1 VKTKLYEIAEQYQE
15 ALNDLT
21 NLDLPADVVNDTLE
35 ALTGEISQKAW
46 NVAAALLHMEGEA
59 ELIRQA
65 EERMSRRRRTLEI
78 RAAGL
83 REYLKIQMERINI
96 REIRSPQF
104 VIKVKQNPPKVI
116 LDDESAIPKSFKR
129 EETVVHIDK
138 NGIKQALLSG
148 QVVRGAHLEQETR
161 LDIS

>member
-1 VKTKLYEIAEQYQE
+1 VETKLYEIAEQYQE

-21 NLDLPADVVNDTLE
+21 NLDLPPDVVNDTLE
-35 ALTGEISQKAW
+35 ALTGEISLKAW
-46 NVAAALLHMEGEA
+46 NVAAALLHMEGEV

-65 EERMSRRRRTLEI
+65 EERMSRRRRALEI

>member
-1 VKTKLYEIAEQYQE
+1 METKLYEIAEQYQE

-21 NLDLPADVVNDTLE
+21 NLDLPPDVVNDTLE
-35 ALTGEISQKAW
+35 ALTGEISLKAW

-65 EERMSRRRRTLEI
+65 EERMSRRRRALEI

>member
-1 VKTKLYEIAEQYQE
+1 METKLYEIAEQYQE

-21 NLDLPADVVNDTLE
+21 NLDLPPDVVNDTLE
-35 ALTGEISQKAW
+35 ALTGELSQKAW

-59 ELIRQA
+59 ELTRQA
-65 EERMSRRRRTLEI
+65 EERMSRRRRALEA

-83 REYLKIQMERINI
+83 REYLRIQLERINI

-104 VIKVKQNPPKVI
+104 VIKIKQNPPKVI
-116 LDDESAIPKSFKR
+116 LDDASAIPKGFKR
-129 EETVVHIDK
+129 EEIVVHIDK

-148 QVVRGAHLEQETR
+148 QAVRGAHLEQETR

>member
-1 VKTKLYEIAEQYQE
+1 METKLYEIAEQYQE

-21 NLDLPADVVNDTLE
+21 NLDLPPDVVNDTLE
-35 ALTGEISQKAW
+35 ALTGEISLKAW

-65 EERMSRRRRTLEI
+65 EERMSRRRRALEN

-116 LDDESAIPKSFKR
+116 LDDESAIPKNFKR
-129 EETVVHIDK
+129 EETVVHVDK

-148 QVVRGAHLEQETR
+148 QLVQGAHLEQETR

>member
-1 VKTKLYEIAEQYQE
+1 METKLYEIAEQYQD
-15 ALNDLT
+15 ALESLANP
-21 NLDLPADVVNDTLE
+21 DLPPDVVSDTLE
-35 ALTGEISQKAW
+35 ALSGEISIKAW

-65 EERMSRRRRTLEI
+65 EERMSRRRKALEN

-83 REYLKIQMERINI
+83 RQYLKVQMERTDI

-104 VIKVKQNPPKVI
+104 IIKIKQNPPKVI
-116 LDDESAIPKSFKR
+116 VDDESAIPEIFKR
-129 EETVVHIDK
+129 EESVVHVDK

-148 QVVRGAHLEQETR
+148 QTVRGAHLEQETR
-161 LDIS
+161 LDIA